1 MTVRRRTNLLW
12 GLIALA
18 AGAFAVVN
26 ALGYVSAGMMDIAQ
40 RALPAL
46 LIAAG
51 LSFML
56 RDRVPLSSVL
66 SLAAAVALVAAVV
79 SSAYSVRVN
88 QVRADKRVSIDQ
100 PIGAE
105 IALLRF
111 RLETNAT
118 DVELIAAVDGSRR
131 VIGEFTGSA
140 ASDIERIYTTDGNA
154 ATLILR
160 ELGTDGIPPLD
171 ALGRGTLRVELPP
184 ALPLDVDFVGGDG
197 AVTFNL
203 SGVSLERLNLNSARG
218 GVVVTLPDYAP
229 QLSQRGESLGA
240 ITVGGGDLT
249 LFVPA
254 SVAGRFELNRGGS
267 GIDPVY
273 DADTYLYLVGDVLEA
288 RGIDTAVA
296 VVRYTLNVGRGQIRI
311 QTPG

>member
-1 MTVRRRTNLLW
+1 MTVKRRTNLLW

-18 AGAFAVVN
+18 AGAFAAAD
-26 ALGYVSAGMMDIAQ
+26 ALGFVSAGMMDIAR

-51 LSFML
+51 LSFIL
-56 RDRVPLSSVL
+56 RDRVPLSGVL
-66 SLAAAVALVAAVV
+66 SLAAAGALTAVV
-79 SSAYSVRVN
+79 ASAAYSARGG
-88 QVRADKRVSIDQ
+88 QVRTDKRIAIDQ

-111 RLETNAT
+111 RLETDAT
-118 DVELIAAVDGSRR
+118 DVELIAAADSSRR
-131 VIGEFTGSA
+131 VVGEFTGSA
-140 ASDIERIYTTDGNA
+140 ASDLERIYTADGNA

-160 ELGTDGIPPLD
+160 ELGMDGIPPLD
-171 ALGRGTLRVELPP
+171 AVGRGTLRVELPP
-184 ALPLDVDFVGGDG
+184 ALPLDVDFVGGSG

-203 SGVSLERLNLNSARG
+203 NGVSLERLNLTSARG
-218 GVVVTLPDYAP
+218 SVVVTLPDYAP

-240 ITVGGGDLT
+240 ITVGAGDLT

-288 RGIDTAVA
+288 RGIDTAAA

-311 QTPG
+311 QTLR

>member
-1 MTVRRRTNLLW
+1 MTVKRRTNLLW

-18 AGAFAVVN
+18 VGAFAVAN
-26 ALGYVSAGMMDIAQ
+26 ALGYIPVGIVDIAL
-40 RALPAL
+40 RAVPAL
-46 LIAAG
+46 LIAVG
-51 LSFML
+51 LSFIL
-56 RDRVPLSSVL
+56 RDRVPLSSIL
-66 SLAAAVALVAAVV
+66 SLAAAGALVAAVV
-79 SSAYSVRVN
+79 SSAYSARVD
-88 QVRADKRVSIDQ
+88 QVRTDKQIDIDQ

-105 IALLRF
+105 IALLRI

-118 DVELIAAVDGSRR
+118 DVELISAADGRR
-131 VIGEFTGSA
+131 QVAGEFVGSA
-140 ASDIERIYTTDGNA
+140 ASDIERIYTIDGNA
-154 ATLILR
+154 ATLTLR

-171 ALGRGTLRVELPP
+171 ALGRGALRVELPP
-184 ALPLDVDFVGGDG
+184 SLPLDIDFIGDDG

-203 SGVSLERLNLNSARG
+203 SGVSLERLNLTAARG
-218 GVVVTLPDYAP
+218 NVVVTLPDYAP

-267 GIDPVY
+267 GIEPVY
-273 DADTYLYLVGDVLEA
+273 DANAYRYLVGDVLEA
-288 RGIDTAVA
+288 RGIDTAAA
-296 VVRYTLNVGRGQIRI
+296 VVRYALNVGRGQIRI